1 MITTELGTIVRWRI
15 GITNAFN
22 AGNCGLYNMK
32 NDAEGIRQQ
41 TVDVNRV
48 KPLDVRI
55 ADLDARIERNRAEL
69 ERNNA
74 TIQEKIAELLNR
86 IAPPEKL

>member
-1 MITTELGTIVRWRI
+1 VRWQI

-22 AGNCGLYNMK
+22 VENCGLSNMK
-32 NDAEGIRQQ
+32 NDAEQIRQQ
-41 TVDVNRV
+41 PVGVNHA

-74 TIQEKIAELLNR
+74 SIQEKIAELLNQ